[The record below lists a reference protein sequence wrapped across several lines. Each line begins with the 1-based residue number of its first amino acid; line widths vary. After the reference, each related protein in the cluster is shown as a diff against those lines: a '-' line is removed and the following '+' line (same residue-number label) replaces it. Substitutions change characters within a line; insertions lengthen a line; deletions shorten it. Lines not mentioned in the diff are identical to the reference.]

1 MSSSGIK
8 YTTQWWLLVLIPAI
22 PTIRVY
28 NALQVSPLGTA
39 LSHQV
44 PASLHDQNHTPVSAR
59 SHQESSS
66 HSDAHAPWYSGKYPR
81 LSRGRPGFDSPSG
94 SHLLNPAHT
103 GRINQKMM
111 DSGACVENLAFISS
125 QEKNPATR
133 YIQYK
138 IRIQRVDTFQNPYIS
153 LSD

>member
-44 PASLHDQNHTPVSAR
+44 PAGLHDQNHTPVSAR

-66 HSDAHAPWYSGKYPR
+66 HSDAHAPDAHWGPPKVPSATVTQTAHWSTRPVSPSHASPAWRKRVGLARPTTPPGVTPTTR
-81 LSRGRPGFDSPSG
+81 RWCPCRFLSRGATC
-94 SHLLNPAHT
+94 LNP
-103 GRINQKMM
+103 
-111 DSGACVENLAFISS
+111 S
-125 QEKNPATR
+125 
-133 YIQYK
+133 
-138 IRIQRVDTFQNPYIS
+138 PYGP
-153 LSD
+153 D